1 MGNLVQEAGEEV
13 GVVDPDGELEEDV
26 LVSEFRLEDA
36 GEEVSFCVILATAI
50 IISQA
55 YLSLVNLPSLYA
67 VMKLGLSLYALSPR
81 LPAELLDTSKTSATD
96 FSSDAFW

>member
-1 MGNLVQEAGEEV
+1 VQEAGEEV
-13 GVVDPDGELEEDV
+13 GVVDSDGELEEDV
-26 LVSEFRLEDA
+26 LISEFRLEDA
-36 GEEVSFCVILATAI
+36 AGCVSLSFLSGSAIVI
-50 IISQA
+50 SPA

-96 FSSDAFW
+96 FSSEAFW